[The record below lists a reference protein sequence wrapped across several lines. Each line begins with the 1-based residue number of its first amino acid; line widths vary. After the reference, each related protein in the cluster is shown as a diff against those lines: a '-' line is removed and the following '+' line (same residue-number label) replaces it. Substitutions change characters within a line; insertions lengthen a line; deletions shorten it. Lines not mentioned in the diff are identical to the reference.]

1 MKKLILKSGLYFL
14 LILICLEIIVRIFH
28 LAKDTPTRYVD
39 QNNVEKWMP
48 NQNGYA
54 VTGNRRQNFSEYR
67 INSSGYNSYREFT
80 PSKES
85 IDVALVGD
93 SFIEGFHQNYY
104 NSIGKKIETNLQ
116 NNVKVMEF
124 GYAGYDMADQ
134 LHLINAYK
142 DLFNDIDYV
151 FLGIKFSNDLNRGEY
166 TVVQDRLAL
175 ESPVNKMLKK
185 SKLLV
190 YCKSIGILDPPQ
202 LLFHRIKNSIRPV
215 IPKKKLTEQELK
227 EKQIENDRK
236 YLKNFKNLIALYG
249 YDKDKF
255 VLLLDSSSTSNIF
268 LDYLN
273 KNNFT
278 YIDFFSA
285 FEKSGKPSTLIY
297 DRHWNDN
304 GRSIIAS
311 LISSYIKKDNRFKK

>member
-142 DLFNDIDYV
+142 DLFKDIDYV

-236 YLKNFKNLIALYG
+236 YLENFKNLIALYG
-249 YDKDKF
+249 YDKNKF

-285 FEKSGKPSTLIY
+285 FEKSGKPTTLIY

>member
-227 EKQIENDRK
+227 EKQIESDRK
-236 YLKNFKNLIALYG
+236 YLENFKNLIALYG
-249 YDKDKF
+249 YDKNKF

>member
-28 LAKDTPTRYVD
+28 LAKDTPSRYVD

-54 VTGNRRQNFSEYR
+54 VSGNRRQNFSEYR

-142 DLFNDIDYV
+142 DLFKDIDYV
-151 FLGIKFSNDLNRGEY
+151 FLGIKFSNDLNRGKY
-166 TVVQDRLAL
+166 AVVQDRLAL
-175 ESPVNKMLKK
+175 ESPINKMLKK

-190 YCKSIGILDPPQ
+190 YCKSIGVLDPPQ

-215 IPKKKLTEQELK
+215 IPKQKLTEQKLK
-227 EKQIENDRK
+227 EKQIKNDRK
-236 YLKNFKNLIALYG
+236 YLENFKNLIALYG

-285 FEKSGKPSTLIY
+285 FEKSGKPTTLIY
-297 DRHWNDN
+297 DRHWNNN

>member
-236 YLKNFKNLIALYG
+236 YLENFKNLIALYG